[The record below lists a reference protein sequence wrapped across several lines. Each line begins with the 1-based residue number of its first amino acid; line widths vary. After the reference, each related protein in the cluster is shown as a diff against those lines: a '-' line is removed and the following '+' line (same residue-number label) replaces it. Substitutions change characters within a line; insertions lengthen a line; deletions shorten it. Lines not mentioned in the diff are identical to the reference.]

1 MKALLTGSTGFL
13 GSYILK
19 DLIDHFDHIY
29 LLIRKQ
35 SLQKA
40 KNIFPNEDKISFV
53 VGDLL
58 NMDVIEDAKEYQNI
72 KEEVSSIIHIAAYYD
87 IEGSLSECYSHN
99 VIGTQNLLYFAGL
112 CPNIDSFHYIST
124 IAVSGSHSG
133 TYYESVLDEGQSF
146 SNSYAETKYFAEF
159 QVQNWEF
166 KKPIKRRIYRLG
178 VIIGD
183 SISGHIPKIDGPYYF
198 TEFLLQNK
206 DKKDILNSLPVIPIP
221 YKKDSL
227 FPIIP
232 VDHAKY
238 FVIQGIISNLD
249 DLPLKTYHVVG
260 TNLPT
265 IDEFIKD
272 CFKAVGLKP
281 NPFPLPN
288 TKFGPHVV
296 ELLGIPKELLLYM
309 YSECIYDQKNFNRDL
324 RGDQESNYNTYKENI
339 FAPIK
344 EKALEGG
351 DG

>member
-13 GSYILK
+13 GGYILK

-40 KNIFPNEDKISFV
+40 KSLFPNEKKISFI

-58 NMDVIEDAKEYQNI
+58 NMDVIEDAKEYQDI
-72 KEEVSSIIHIAAYYD
+72 KEEINSIIHIAAFYD
-87 IEGSLSECYSHN
+87 IEGNLSECYSHN
-99 VIGTQNLLYFAGL
+99 VIGTQNLLYFAGI
-112 CPNIDSFHYIST
+112 CPNIDAFHYIST

-159 QVQNWEF
+159 QVQNWDF
-166 KKPIKRRIYRLG
+166 KKSIRRRIYRLG
-178 VIIGD
+178 VIIGN
-183 SISGHIPKIDGPYYF
+183 SKTGYIPKVDGPYYF

-206 DKKDILNSLPVIPIP
+206 DKKDILNSLPAIPIP
-221 YKKDSL
+221 YNKDSL

-238 FVIQGIISNLD
+238 FVIQGIKNGLD
-249 DLPLKTYHVVG
+249 DLPLITYHVVG
-260 TNLPT
+260 TKLPT

-272 CFKAVGLKP
+272 CFKAVGINPK
-281 NPFPLPN
+281 PFPLPN
-288 TKFGPHVV
+288 TKLSPHIV
-296 ELLGIPKELLLYM
+296 ELLGIPRELLLYM
-309 YSECIYDQKNFNRDL
+309 YSKCIYDQKNFNRDL
-324 RGDQESNYNTYKENI
+324 RGEKLSDYNEYKENI
-339 FAPIK
+339 FKPIR

>member
-13 GSYILK
+13 GGYILR

-35 SLQKA
+35 SLEKA
-40 KNIFPNEDKISFV
+40 KRIFSNEKKVSFI

-58 NMDVIEDAKEYQNI
+58 NMDVIEDGQEYQDI
-72 KEEVSSIIHIAAYYD
+72 KKEINSIIHIAAYYD
-87 IEGSLSECYSHN
+87 IEGNLSECYSHN

-112 CPNIDSFHYIST
+112 CPNIDAFHYIST

-133 TYYESVLDEGQSF
+133 IYYESVLDEGQSF

-183 SISGHIPKIDGPYYF
+183 SKTGYIPKVDGPYYF

-206 DKKDILNSLPVIPIP
+206 DKKEVLNSLPFIPIP
-221 YKKDSL
+221 YKKDGIL
-227 FPIIP
+227 PIIP
-232 VDHAKY
+232 VDHANF
-238 FVIQGIISNLD
+238 FVVQGITNDQD
-249 DLPLKTYHVVG
+249 DLLLKTYHVVG

-272 CFKAVGLKP
+272 CFNAVGLKP
-281 NPFPLPN
+281 KPFPLPN
-288 TKFGPHVV
+288 TKIGPHVV
-296 ELLGIPKELLLYM
+296 EFLGIPRELLLYM

-324 RGDQESNYNTYKENI
+324 RGEIKSDYNEYKENI
-339 FAPIK
+339 FKPIR